1 MPLSRDLQSRA
12 AIVTKGIL
20 FGVLGLLSAGIL
32 LLEFF
37 NWRHLAL
44 LAIAIWAF
52 CRAYYFAFYVIEK
65 YVDGEFRYAGL
76 FDFAKDLARRKRS

>member
-1 MPLSRDLQSRA
+1 MPLSRELQSRA

-20 FGVLGLLSAGIL
+20 FGVLGVFSAGIL

-37 NWRHLAL
+37 SWRHLAL

-52 CRAYYFAFYVIEK
+52 SRASYFAFYVIEK
-65 YVDGEFRYAGL
+65 YVAGEFRYAGL
-76 FDFAKDLARRKRS
+76 FDFAKYLAHRKRS

>member
-1 MPLSRDLQSRA
+1 MTFQRRLIGKPVLSWQMPLSRDLQSRA

-20 FGVLGLLSAGIL
+20 FGVLGAVSAGIL

-37 NWRHLAL
+37 SWRHLAL

-52 CRAYYFAFYVIEK
+52 CRA
-65 YVDGEFRYAGL
+65 
-76 FDFAKDLARRKRS
+76 S